1 MTVLLAAEQLTIG
14 YGKQALGRNLNLA
27 LQSKEILAL
36 LGPNGSGK
44 TTLFKTLL
52 GLIKPIAGQV
62 VLNNKP
68 LTTCSRR
75 EIAQHIGYVPQAT
88 EGYFAFSAIDMVLM
102 GRTAHLG
109 VFAQPSKVDI
119 EWAGHILSDL
129 GIGHLAQRDYP
140 KISGG
145 ERQLVLIARALLQQ
159 PSMLI
164 LDEPTASLDFAN
176 QIMVLEQVQQ
186 LRAKGLGVLLC
197 THQPEHALQV
207 ADRLALLKNGQL
219 DKVGSLEELGTAEN
233 LAWLYSV
240 PVEQVYA
247 QLKRDF
253 VQ

>member
-1 MTVLLAAEQLTIG
+1 MTVLLSAEQLTIG
-14 YGKQALGRNLNLA
+14 YGKQAVGRNISFA
-27 LQSKEILAL
+27 LQSNEILAL

-52 GLIKPIAGQV
+52 GLIKPMAGQV
-62 VLNNKP
+62 FLNEQP
-68 LTTCSRR
+68 LSTRSRR
-75 EIAQHIGYVPQAT
+75 EIAQRIGYVPQAT
-88 EGYFAFSAIDMVLM
+88 EGYFAFSVLDMVLM

-109 VFAQPSKVDI
+109 VFAQPSKADI
-119 EWAGHILSDL
+119 QWAGHVLADL

-145 ERQLVLIARALLQQ
+145 ERQLVLMARALLQQ

-176 QIMVLEQVQQ
+176 QIMVLEQVKQ

-197 THQPEHALQV
+197 THQPEHALQI

-219 DKVGSLEELGTAEN
+219 DKVGNLEEFGTAEN
-233 LAWLYSV
+233 LAWLYGVS
-240 PVEQVYA
+240 VEQVYA